1 MARGRAKLTEKQ
13 ERILIQAQL
22 MGLTPRDMQ
31 QISNRLIALQ
41 REAEEIKKIDQIIQG
56 FSWAKSEQGTWNVT
70 TPDGYLLEF
79 SKGVR
84 NQRRNYWERQLEYT
98 VKVSKPGTAF
108 KKRSMIKTI
117 GVRDE
122 WIAKLCPEK
131 SKELYSLIGWAQ
143 GLKWELK
150 QI

>member
-41 REAEEIKKIDQIIQG
+41 READEIKKIGENVQG
-56 FSWAKSEQGTWNVT
+56 FTWIKTDKGTWNVT
-70 TPDGYLLEF
+70 TPEGYLCEF
-79 SKGVR
+79 SKGASGKR
-84 NQRRNYWERQLEYT
+84 SYWERTKDYT
-98 VKVSKPGTAF
+98 VKITKPGTAF
-108 KKRSMIKTI
+108 KARQMKKGIA
-117 GVRDE
+117 VRDE
-122 WIAKLCPEK
+122 WIARLCPEG
-131 SKELYSLIGWAQ
+131 SKELYALICWTQ

-150 QI
+150 HL

>member
-41 REAEEIKKIDQIIQG
+41 KEADEIKKIGETTQG
-56 FSWAKSEQGTWNVT
+56 YSWIKTSNGTWNVT
-70 TPDGYLLEF
+70 TPDGYLCEF
-79 SKGVR
+79 SKGSSGKR
-84 NQRRNYWERQLEYT
+84 SYWERTKDYT
-98 VKVSKPGTAF
+98 VKVTKPGTAF
-108 KKRSMIKTI
+108 KPRQMKKGI

-131 SKELYSLIGWAQ
+131 SKELYALICWAQ

-150 QI
+150 SQ